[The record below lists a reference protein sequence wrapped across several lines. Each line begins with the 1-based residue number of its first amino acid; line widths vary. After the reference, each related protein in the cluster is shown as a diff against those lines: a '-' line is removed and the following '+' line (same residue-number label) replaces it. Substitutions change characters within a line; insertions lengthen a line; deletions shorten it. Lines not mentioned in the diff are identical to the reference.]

1 MTLEKVSSSPSLLL
15 REGEHHLCPGC
26 GEPVAYRALLET
38 LEGMGLRDAICVMGI
53 GCYTAFAPLIDVDVV
68 QALHGRAPSVAT
80 GVKRMLPDRVVF
92 TVQGDGDLISEG
104 LQEAIHAA
112 ARGEKIT
119 CLVFNNQV
127 FGETGG
133 HMTAATLEG
142 QRTKTSP
149 KGRDPLTQGHPI
161 KVSELLATLSGSA
174 YIARGAVNNPG
185 AILRTRKMIR
195 TALQAQIDGAG
206 FTMVEILT
214 MCPTFW
220 FTSPG
225 GGPEWLAEN
234 AARTFGTGEV
244 LVRR

>member
-1 MTLEKVSSSPSLLL
+1 MEKVTGNPTLLL
-15 REGEHHLCPGC
+15 RDGEHHLCPGC

-38 LEGMGLRDAICVMGI
+38 LDEMGLQDAICVMGI
-53 GCYTAFAPLIDVDVV
+53 GCYTAFAPMIDIDVV

-80 GVKRMLPDRVVF
+80 GVKRMLPSATVF
-92 TVQGDGDLISEG
+92 TVQGDGDMISEG

-119 CLVFNNQV
+119 CFVFNNQV

-133 HMTAATLEG
+133 HMTTATLEG
-142 QRTKTSP
+142 QKTKTTPS
-149 KGRDPLTQGHPI
+149 GRDAAKHGHPI
-161 KVSELLATLSGSA
+161 KVSELLATLDGSA

-185 AILRTRKMIR
+185 AILRTKNMIR
-195 TALQAQIDGAG
+195 KALEAQRAGAG

-220 FTSPG
+220 FTSPSE
-225 GGPEWLAEN
+225 GPEWLSNN
-234 AARTFGTGEV
+234 AAVSFQPGEI
-244 LVRR
+244 LSRI